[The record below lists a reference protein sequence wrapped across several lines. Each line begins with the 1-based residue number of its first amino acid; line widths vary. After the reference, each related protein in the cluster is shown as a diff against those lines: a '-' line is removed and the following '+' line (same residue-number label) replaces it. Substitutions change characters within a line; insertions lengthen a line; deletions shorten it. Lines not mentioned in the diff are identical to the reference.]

1 MSKRKVIR
9 GITVWQIV
17 VIAVISA
24 VIGGGVAFAG
34 FTALNQNNVATNST
48 SDTATTT
55 GTTKTSNVSVKTS
68 SAATKA
74 FNKVEGAVVS
84 VINKQRQSQ
93 NQTDIFGNLFGSNG
107 SDSSGSNGSN
117 SYGDSS
123 DGNSSSG
130 SSSSS
135 SSSSDLETVSE
146 GSGVIYSKKNGKAYI
161 VTNNHVISGSDSIEV
176 ILADGTKET
185 AKVIGADETSDLAV
199 LTIDASKV
207 TTVASFG
214 DSSKITTAEPV
225 LAIGSPLGSEY
236 ATSVTEGIVS
246 AKSRTIDVTDET
258 TGQVTGQAS
267 VIQTDAAINPGNSG
281 GALIN
286 MSGQVIGINSLKY
299 AESTDGTS
307 VEGMGFAYPSNEVVS
322 IINQLVKNGKVI
334 RPALGVS
341 VVDLTN
347 ISSDQQSSTLKLP
360 SSVTGG
366 VVIASVESNSPA
378 SKAGLKKYDTI
389 VGIDDKKVTSIAEI
403 HTAIYAHAIGDTVT
417 VKYYRDG
424 KLSSTKVT
432 LTKEASSSS
441 SSSSS
446 SSN

>member
-9 GITVWQIV
+9 GITMWQIA

-34 FTALNQNNVATNST
+34 FTALNQNNNAADSST
-48 SDTATTT
+48 STTATTT

-84 VINKQRQSQ
+84 VINKQRQSE
-93 NQTDIFGNLFGSNG
+93 NQSDIFGSLFGDSGSN
-107 SDSSGSNGSN
+107 SSGSNG
-117 SYGDSS
+117 YGNS

-135 SSSSDLETVSE
+135 SSSTDLETVSE
-146 GSGVIYSKKNGKAYI
+146 GSGVIYSKKDGKAYI

-207 TTVASFG
+207 TAVASFG

-236 ATSVTEGIVS
+236 ATSVTEGIIS
-246 AKSRTIDVTDET
+246 AKSRTIDVTDESS
-258 TGQVTGQAS
+258 GQVTGQAA

-347 ISSDQQSSTLKLP
+347 ISSDQQSATLKLP

-389 VGIDDKKVTSIAEI
+389 VGVDDTKVTSIAEI
-403 HTAIYAHAIGDTVT
+403 HTAIYAHSIGDTVT

-432 LTKEASSSS
+432 LTKEAASTTSSSS
-441 SSSSS
+441 SSSA
-446 SSN
+446 N